1 MELFKCKCI
10 INSVKLLKAI
20 LEEEQKQDGE
30 KKELYSFDK
39 DRGIID
45 MNVSFKTT
53 DDANKYLW
61 KYSIDKQL
69 FREYFFPALNKY
81 KNEILQEMISK
92 IQEDARK
99 EKEDL
104 FLNISE
110 LIVDFNDVTK
120 TTIPPHTNS

>member
-30 KKELYSFDK
+30 KKELYSFDEN
-39 DRGIID
+39 RGIID

-61 KYSIDKQL
+61 DYSIDKQL
-69 FREYFFPALNKY
+69 FRKYFFPALNKY

-99 EKEDL
+99 EKEDF
-104 FLNISE
+104 FLNISK
-110 LIVDFNDVTK
+110 LIIDFNDVTK
-120 TTIPPHTNS
+120 K